1 MSLESLNSS
10 DVFVTATSLSN
21 RKVSTARDATN
32 LYESST
38 RYPTIFL
45 EEGSAQVPS
54 SDGQGEFSGSGSAI
68 FLEELDREWELDQTR
83 SAPKDSDLSYSG
95 KTVDENNEGLS
106 STFYFE
112 SEREDATTEEPENQA
127 FLSWVTWSA
136 ESDTGSGQGGSVTSQ
151 IDDIPIQLIIPE
163 LTIRESEEDQDTG
176 KMMSKHLENE
186 KHDFLYNS

>member
-1 MSLESLNSS
+1 M
-10 DVFVTATSLSN
+10 FVTATSLSN
-21 RKVSTARDATN
+21 QKVSTARDATN
-32 LYESST
+32 LYEFST
-38 RYPTIFL
+38 RYPTVFL
-45 EEGSAQVPS
+45 EEGSAQIPS

-83 SAPKDSDLSYSG
+83 SAPKDSDLSYSS
-95 KTVDENNEGLS
+95 KTGDENNEGLS

-112 SEREDATTEEPENQA
+112 SEREDATTAEAENQA

-136 ESDTGSGQGGSVTSQ
+136 ESDTGSGQGGSQ

-163 LTIRESEEDQDTG
+163 LTIRESEEDQNTG

>member
-1 MSLESLNSS
+1 M
-10 DVFVTATSLSN
+10 FVTATLLSN
-21 RKVSTARDATN
+21 QKASTARDATN
-32 LYESST
+32 LYESPT

-68 FLEELDREWELDQTR
+68 FLEELDREWELDQSR

-95 KTVDENNEGLS
+95 KTGDENNQGLS

-112 SEREDATTEEPENQA
+112 SEQEDATTEEPENQA

-136 ESDTGSGQGGSVTSQ
+136 ESDTGSGQGGSLTSQ
-151 IDDIPIQLIIPE
+151 INGIPIQLIIPE

-176 KMMSKHLENE
+176 KMRMKNMTSCIILDH
-186 KHDFLYNS
+186 FTGV

>member
-1 MSLESLNSS
+1 M
-10 DVFVTATSLSN
+10 FVTATSLSN
-21 RKVSTARDATN
+21 QRASTARDATN
-32 LYESST
+32 LNVYST

-45 EEGSAQVPS
+45 DEGSAQVPS

-68 FLEELDREWELDQTR
+68 FLEELDREWELGQTR
-83 SAPKDSDLSYSG
+83 SAPKDSNLS
-95 KTVDENNEGLS
+95 KTGDENNEGLS

-163 LTIRESEEDQDTG
+163 LTIRESEEDQNTG
-176 KMMSKHLENE
+176 KTST
-186 KHDFLYNS
+186 